1 MRTIDTAP
9 WLTAEQQQVWRAY
22 LNATNRVRQHLD
34 NELRQFDLDLSE
46 YEILVRLSE
55 APYRSIRMSELADQ
69 VGQSR
74 SRLTHTVTRLE
85 AKGLLSRGSCPG
97 DRRGVL
103 ATLTDQG
110 FAFLEKVAPYHV
122 ASVREILVDPVCSED
137 FAALGRVMQGV
148 LDADLPDT

>member
-1 MRTIDTAP
+1 MDTP
-9 WLTAEQQQVWRAY
+9 VWLTAEQQQVWRAY

-34 NELRQFDLDLSE
+34 GELRQFDLDLGE

-85 AKGLLSRGSCPG
+85 AKELLTRGSCPG

-110 FAFLEKVAPYHV
+110 YSFLEKVAPYHV
-122 ASVREILVDPVCSED
+122 ASVREILVDPVCAED
-137 FAALGRVMQGV
+137 FAALGRAMQSV
-148 LDADLPDT
+148 LDADLPPA

>member
-22 LNATNRVRQHLD
+22 LGATHRVREHLD
-34 NELRQFDLDLSE
+34 AELRQFDLDLGE

-85 AKGLLSRGSCPG
+85 TKGLLCRGACPD

-103 ATLTDQG
+103 AALTDEG
-110 FAFLEKVAPYHV
+110 YAFLEKVAPYHV
-122 ASVREILVDPVCSED
+122 ASVREILVDPVAAED
-137 FAALGRVMQGV
+137 FATLGRVMQCV
-148 LDADLPDT
+148 LDADLPDN

>member
-1 MRTIDTAP
+1 MRTIETPA

-22 LNATNRVRQHLD
+22 LGATTRVRQHRD
-34 NELRQFDLDLSE
+34 NELRQFDLDLGE

-55 APYRSIRMSELADQ
+55 SPYRSIRMSELADQ

-85 AKGLLSRGSCPG
+85 SKGLLARGPCPG
-97 DRRGVL
+97 DRPGVL

-110 FAFLEKVAPYHV
+110 HAFLVKVAPYHV
-122 ASVREILVDPVCSED
+122 ASVREILVDPVCAED
-137 FAALGRVMQGV
+137 FAALGRAMQSV
-148 LDADLPDT
+148 LDAELPAD

>member
-1 MRTIDTAP
+1 MRTIETPA

-22 LNATNRVRQHLD
+22 LGATTRVRQHLD
-34 NELRQFDLDLSE
+34 NELRQFDLDLGE

-55 APYRSIRMSELADQ
+55 SPYRSIRMSELADQ

-85 AKGLLSRGSCPG
+85 SKGLLARGSCPG

-110 FAFLEKVAPYHV
+110 HAFLVKVAPYHV
-122 ASVREILVDPVCSED
+122 ASVREILVDPVCAED
-137 FAALGRVMQGV
+137 FAALGRAMQSV
-148 LDADLPDT
+148 LDAELPAD

>member
-9 WLTAEQQQVWRAY
+9 WLTDEQQRVWRAY
-22 LNATNRVRQHLD
+22 LGATNRVRQHLD
-34 NELRQFDLDLSE
+34 NELRPFDLDLAE

-55 APYRSIRMSELADQ
+55 SPLRSIRMSELAEQ

-85 AKGLLSRGSCPG
+85 AKGLLSRGACPS

-103 ATLTDQG
+103 ATLTDEG
-110 FAFLEKVAPYHV
+110 YSFLEKVAPYHV
-122 ASVREILVDPVCSED
+122 ASVREILVDPVCAAD
-137 FAALGRVMQGV
+137 FAALGRVMQRV
-148 LDADLPDT
+148 LDADLPST